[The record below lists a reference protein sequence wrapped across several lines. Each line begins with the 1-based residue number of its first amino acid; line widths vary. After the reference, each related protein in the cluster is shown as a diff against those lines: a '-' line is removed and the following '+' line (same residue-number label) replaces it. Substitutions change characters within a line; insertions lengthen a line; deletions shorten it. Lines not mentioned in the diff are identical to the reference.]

1 MRCEIDSTGGTFK
14 SLPDVFVGSDCD
26 VRHRSGN
33 TVRNRDLR
41 QLIERTVAGVFDV
54 DVAQLGQPTRGRAQ
68 VALARQA
75 AMYIAHVGCSLTLTE
90 VGELFDR
97 DRTTVAHACSIIE
110 QRRDNPEFDQ
120 ALELIELVIKVLSV
134 AAGPV
139 AAS

>member
-1 MRCEIDSTGGTFK
+1 M
-14 SLPDVFVGSDCD
+14 
-26 VRHRSGN
+26 
-33 TVRNRDLR
+33 
-41 QLIERTVAGVFDV
+41 
-54 DVAQLGQPTRGRAQ
+54 
-68 VALARQA
+68 ALARQA
-75 AMYIAHVGCSLTLTE
+75 GMYIAHVGCSLRLTE

-120 ALELIELVIKVLSV
+120 ALELTESVIKVLSV